1 MKTNHSVNSIGDPI
15 NRVDGVLKV
24 TGQAR
29 YAAEHTHAMPQT
41 PLVGFLVAST
51 SAVGE
56 ITHLDTSKAEKAEGV
71 QAVLTHTNAGPLKAF
86 SQPDDEGRF
95 TQSRAVL
102 NDSHIRH
109 YGMPVALVLAHTL
122 EQARYAASLVAFN
135 IDAQPAQLLLAPDQA
150 TEVPE
155 SLDGGFEPDV
165 ESGVAP
171 TQSATDINVDMQYSL
186 LSGRY
191 H

>member
-86 SQPDDEGRF
+86 SQPMMKAD
-95 TQSRAVL
+95 SPKAVRCL
-102 NDSHIRH
+102 MIPIFAITACLWR
-109 YGMPVALVLAHTL
+109 
-122 EQARYAASLVAFN
+122 
-135 IDAQPAQLLLAPDQA
+135 
-150 TEVPE
+150 
-155 SLDGGFEPDV
+155 
-165 ESGVAP
+165 
-171 TQSATDINVDMQYSL
+171 
-186 LSGRY
+186 
-191 H
+191 

>member
-1 MKTNHSVNSIGDPI
+1 MKTNHSANSIGDPI

-122 EQARYAASLVAFN
+122 E
-135 IDAQPAQLLLAPDQA
+135 
-150 TEVPE
+150 
-155 SLDGGFEPDV
+155 
-165 ESGVAP
+165 
-171 TQSATDINVDMQYSL
+171 
-186 LSGRY
+186 
-191 H
+191 